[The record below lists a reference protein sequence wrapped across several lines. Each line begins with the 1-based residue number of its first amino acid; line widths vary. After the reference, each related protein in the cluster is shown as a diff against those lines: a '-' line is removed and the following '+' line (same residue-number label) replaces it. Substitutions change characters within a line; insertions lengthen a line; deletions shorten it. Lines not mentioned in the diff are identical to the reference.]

1 VGRRSVWGEAGFEV
15 HCTVIKKRLD
25 KYLIKYEVDKVNR
38 VLGIAHGRQ
47 ATRLYK
53 RLLNKTWV
61 LACGSHEAFEID

>member
-47 ATRLYK
+47 ATSLRCYK
-53 RLLNKTWV
+53 P
-61 LACGSHEAFEID
+61 